1 MTRLSKVNDNLKGYL
16 LQSGFLAH
24 LSLQF
29 KICFQKLLA
38 IQDQMCVTV
47 TLLPLFVSFTD

>member
-1 MTRLSKVNDNLKGYL
+1 MTRLSKMNDNLKGYL